1 MSTLLAKVTV
11 FDANVPKYLT
21 LGAGVFSIDVVVY
34 DGWGAST
41 LFTIPTPVTV
51 RTMSRQF

>member
-51 RTMSRQF
+51 RTISRQF